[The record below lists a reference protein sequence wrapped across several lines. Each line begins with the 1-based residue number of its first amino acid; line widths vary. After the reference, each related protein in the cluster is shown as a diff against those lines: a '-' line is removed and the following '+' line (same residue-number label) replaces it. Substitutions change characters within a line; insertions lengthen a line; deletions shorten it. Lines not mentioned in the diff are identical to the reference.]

1 MGKTEVGS
9 GSLLMAYVHIAHDC
23 LIGDNV
29 IMANMATLGGHVEIG
44 DWASLGGGVLVHQ
57 FTKIGAHAFI
67 GGGFRAVQDVP
78 PFVLCAEEPLK
89 FQGINRIGLKRR
101 GFSQEEM
108 KIIKNTYLIYFRSAL
123 NRNDALAKIETEI
136 PDTPY
141 RNQILDFLRSSERGI
156 I

>member
-1 MGKTEVGS
+1 
-9 GSLLMAYVHIAHDC
+9 
-23 LIGDNV
+23 
-29 IMANMATLGGHVEIG
+29 
-44 DWASLGGGVLVHQ
+44 
-57 FTKIGAHAFI
+57 
-67 GGGFRAVQDVP
+67 
-78 PFVLCAEEPLK
+78 
-89 FQGINRIGLKRR
+89 
-101 GFSQEEM
+101 M